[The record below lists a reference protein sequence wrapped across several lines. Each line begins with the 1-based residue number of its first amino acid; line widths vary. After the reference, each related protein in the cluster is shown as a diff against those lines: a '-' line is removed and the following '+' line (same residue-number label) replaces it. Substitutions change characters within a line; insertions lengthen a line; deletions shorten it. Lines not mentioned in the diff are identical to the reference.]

1 MLAGTED
8 VMAEARVERARM
20 GGGMRQAGVIAA
32 AGLVALDRM
41 VPRLADDHRRAR
53 RLAEA
58 VAERWPG
65 GGCEPSRVSTNV
77 VMFQHARP
85 ALLLDYLRSEGV
97 LAGTVAPRV
106 VRLMTHHDVD
116 DDAIERAA
124 KALSGAP

>member
-1 MLAGTED
+1 
-8 VMAEARVERARM
+8 
-20 GGGMRQAGVIAA
+20 
-32 AGLVALDRM
+32 M
-41 VPRLADDHRRAR
+41 VPRLADDHRRAQ

-65 GGCEPSRVSTNV
+65 AGCEPSQVSTNV
-77 VMFQHARP
+77 VMFRHDRP

-124 KALSGAP
+124 KALSSAP